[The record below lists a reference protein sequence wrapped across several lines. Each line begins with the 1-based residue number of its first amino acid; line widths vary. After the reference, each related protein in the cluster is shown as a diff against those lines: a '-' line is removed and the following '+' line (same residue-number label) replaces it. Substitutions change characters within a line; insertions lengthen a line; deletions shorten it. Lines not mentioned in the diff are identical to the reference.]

1 MQKAGA
7 GFSPGCVWSRRNQE
21 AGGGLNSLK
30 SQKISV
36 LLCMAQEKDKLR
48 LFWVFRKMGQHS
60 KCLPRNFQSQWGWAE
75 LLVTS
80 LGNNYHEAKIRKEIL
95 LNAFFYFLIDSHVK
109 CVLLRVELLLVQH
122 LGMMIGL
129 NGIIDN

>member
-95 LNAFFYFLIDSHVK
+95 LNAFFLFFNRFTRQV
-109 CVLLRVELLLVQH
+109 CVIEGGAAARPAPRDDDRFKW
-122 LGMMIGL
+122 
-129 NGIIDN
+129 NN